1 MKKSI
6 IALVIAGLPLA
17 ASAEVILYGQI
28 KSSVTVGQVKIKG
41 DAGSETSSTATSIND
56 NTSHIGFKGSENL
69 GGDLKAIWQVEQKRP
84 LPAVPRF
91 ATRDSFIGLQGNFG
105 KIRAGKL
112 SNMLNEMD
120 TIDPWMYKTNAAGL
134 GIFTRTGNRNAAV
147 RHDSPFRRI
156 SNSTCLTHR
165 ATTAILQINA
175 THTQAAKDHTP
186 AAWSFSKTALPPMRL
201 TATTTARYTDKS
213 KQNQSGANRQSRNLL
228 R

>member
-56 NTSHIGFKGSENL
+56 NTSRIGFKGSENL
-69 GGDLKAIWQVEQKRP
+69 GGDLKAIWQVEQKT
-84 LPAVPRF
+84 AITGGSQGF

-134 GIFTRTGNRNAAV
+134 GTLPVPAIVTPPYATTA
-147 RHDSPFRRI
+147 RI
-156 SNSTCLTHR
+156 SADSNSTCLTHR
-165 ATTAILQINA
+165 ATTAILQTN
-175 THTQAAKDHTP
+175 TRTPNRPKTNTP
-186 AAWSFSKTALPPMRL
+186 AA
-201 TATTTARYTDKS
+201 
-213 KQNQSGANRQSRNLL
+213 
-228 R
+228 

>member
-1 MKKSI
+1 MNKSVYQDESSCLYRWKTLILLNVFSRDFNFVLERIMKKSI

-56 NTSHIGFKGSENL
+56 NTSRIGFKGSENL
-69 GGDLKAIWQVEQKRP
+69 GGDLKAIWQVEQKT
-84 LPAVPRF
+84 AITGGSQGF

-134 GIFTRTGNRNAAV
+134 TEGNA
-147 RHDSPFRRI
+147 HKSKFI
-156 SNSTCLTHR
+156 
-165 ATTAILQINA
+165 
-175 THTQAAKDHTP
+175 
-186 AAWSFSKTALPPMRL
+186 KTARTKRRVKFCSLF
-201 TATTTARYTDKS
+201 
-213 KQNQSGANRQSRNLL
+213 KQIFIIRV
-228 R
+228 